1 MTLRG
6 LVHAHSYHSFDSL
19 LPPRAYLAYARHE
32 QLNFLC
38 LTDHNTINGSIEIAR
53 LNRDPDLE
61 IVVGAEYA
69 TNRGD
74 VIGLFLSREI
84 TDRRWEAVVDGI
96 RDQGGLVLLPHP
108 HRNHR
113 LDESIWQDV
122 DLVEVFNARSSAS
135 ANTAALGDALK
146 YDTRQ
151 CVGTDIHTLWELVRN
166 DTFVSLE
173 GEGPLRQQLLEA
185 PRWFTMRS
193 SSAWLTWYS
202 QTVKTGRRRLGHPG
216 HQ

>member
-19 LPPRAYLAYARHE
+19 LPPRAYLAYARHK
-32 QLNFLC
+32 QLDFLC
-38 LTDHNTINGSIEIAR
+38 VTDHNTINGSVEIAR
-53 LNRDPDLE
+53 LNRNPDLQ
-61 IVVGAEYA
+61 IVVGAEYQ
-69 TNRGD
+69 TDRGD

-84 TDRRWEAVVDGI
+84 TDRRWAAVVDDI
-96 RDQGGLVLLPHP
+96 RGQGGLVVLPHP

-135 ANTAALGDALK
+135 ANSAALRDALK
-146 YDTRQ
+146 YSTRQ
-151 CVGTDIHTLWELVRN
+151 TVGTDIHTLWELVRN

-173 GEGPLRQQLLEA
+173 GEGSLRHQLLEA
-185 PRWFTMRS
+185 SRSFTTRS
-193 SSAWLTWYS
+193 SSPWLTWYS
-202 QTVKTGRRRLGHPG
+202 QTVKASRRRLGHPG
-216 HQ
+216 HR